1 MSDPKITARKRTRI
15 SPWVE
20 IIERE
25 VDFGKG
31 TPRELYHAIVQAD
44 YIAIVARTPD
54 GKFPIVRQYRPA
66 VEDFTWELPAGMVE
80 PGEDPAES
88 CKRELLEET
97 GFSARAVHALGSYAS
112 CTARL
117 SNRTHSF
124 FVETGER
131 NVAAKI
137 EPDIELKL
145 VTAAELADLMR
156 SGAFT
161 LQLHIAA
168 LMLAGARGFID
179 LGAFQLR
186 KTP

>member
-1 MSDPKITARKRTRI
+1 MSDPKITSRKRTRI
-15 SPWVE
+15 SAWVE

-31 TPRELYHAIVQAD
+31 AARELYHAIAQSD

-54 GKFPIVRQYRPA
+54 GRFPIVRQYRPA
-66 VEDFTWELPAGMVE
+66 VEGFTWEFPAGMAD
-80 PGEDPAES
+80 PGEDPAET

-97 GFSARAVHALGSYAS
+97 GYPARSVHALGSYAA

-117 SNRTHSF
+117 SNRIHSF
-124 FVETGER
+124 FVETGEP
-131 NVAAKI
+131 NAAAKT

-168 LMLAGARGFID
+168 LMLAGTSGFID
-179 LGAFQLR
+179 LRAFQLR